1 MDDTKLVFEWL
12 KNFESILF
20 EAMPFVVLGAIIA
33 GILEEVVPQQAIG
46 RLFNFIELYFPRPL
60 VRFVAILLGGLL
72 GLVFPMCECG
82 IVPIMRRLLRK
93 GFPLSTCV
101 AYILAGPIVNPIVI
115 AATFVAF
122 TGQEQLVTSSGQ
134 PAYQMGSWWMTG
146 MRVGLGYL
154 VATVTALV
162 VEWQTRRHGLSK
174 LLLPIAMPPVDSKGD
189 EDEPDVKKPWWISPY
204 LPFTYL
210 AYPIV
215 MAILVEREKLTK
227 EGVSQRLIWTA
238 TVNVL
243 GRISQTALTD
253 FVDIMVYLIIGAL
266 LSATVH
272 VIFSRDDIESLG
284 RGYAPIVIVLMM
296 VLAVF
301 ICLCSEAD
309 AFVAASFIG
318 LRPSAKVAFLVLGP
332 MLDFKLIFMY
342 LQVFRK
348 RLILTIIPCVVVQ
361 VFVYSLIVH
370 YSWEYFA
377 PRYYENQPPPVSP
390 QAAVP

>member
-1 MDDTKLVFEWL
+1 VDDSQIVYQFIKSFV
-12 KNFESILF
+12 SILF

-33 GILEEVVPQQAIG
+33 GILEEVIPQQAIG

-60 VRFVAILLGGLL
+60 VRFVAILIGGLL

-122 TGQEQLVTSSGQ
+122 TGQEEHVTSSGQ
-134 PAYQMGSWWMTG
+134 PAYQMSSWWMTG

-162 VEWQTRRHGLSK
+162 VEWQTRRHGMSK
-174 LLLPIAMPPVDSKGD
+174 LLLPVAMPPVGSKGD
-189 EDEPDVKKPWWISPY
+189 DAESLQKKT
-204 LPFTYL
+204 F
-210 AYPIV
+210 V
-215 MAILVEREKLTK
+215 D
-227 EGVSQRLIWTA
+227 RLG
-238 TVNVL
+238 N
-243 GRISQTALTD
+243 ISQAALSD
-253 FVDIMVYLIIGAL
+253 FVDITVYLIIGAL

-272 VIFSRDDIESLG
+272 VIFSRDDIETLG

-309 AFVAASFIG
+309 AFVAASFVS

-342 LQVFRK
+342 MQVFRK

-361 VFVYSLIVH
+361 VFVYSLVVH
-370 YSWEYFA
+370 YTWEYFA
-377 PRYYENQPPPVSP
+377 PRYYENQPLPVSP
-390 QAAVP
+390 QAKVP